1 MKPTRRANLQSGY
14 TLVEVIIA
22 LAIGAL
28 LMVALTSVIFSAV
41 RASAVATSRV
51 QASAEIRNFEY
62 YAYDDFARSQAP
74 SSGVCTQASPCTTQA
89 LTLTGIQVSNTTPQP
104 HTVTVSYI
112 WDGTSNLDRSVGGG
126 GPSRHTATD
135 VTAFDWYV
143 DANSTVVVSISVT
156 VGTYTETSTFRFY
169 PRMSP

>member
-1 MKPTRRANLQSGY
+1 MKPQRRANLQSGY

-28 LMVALTSVIFSAV
+28 LMVALTSVIFTSM
-41 RASAVATSRV
+41 RASAGATSRV

-74 SSGVCTQASPCTTQA
+74 SSGVCTQASPCTTQS
-89 LTLTGIQVSNTTPQP
+89 LTLTGIQVTNTTPQP
-104 HTVTVSYI
+104 QTVTVSYT
-112 WDGTSNLDRSVGGG
+112 WDGTSNLDRSVSGGS
-126 GPSRHTATD
+126 SRHTATD

-143 DANSTVVVSISVT
+143 DTNSTVVVSISVT